1 MTCGQIKPNL
11 SGVRLNGVVPPK
23 KLSATNCFYSP
34 TSEIHTPVANQPP
47 APYSGAC
54 NSFQGLP
61 TRYIAGKRAAKQQ
74 LVIFQNASFPIRQN
88 SNPRSALQNQRQ
100 AFKR

>member
-1 MTCGQIKPNL
+1 MTCRQIKPNL

-34 TSEIHTPVANQPP
+34 TSEIHTPWQINPP
-47 APYSGAC
+47 RHIVERVIVSKVC
-54 NSFQGLP
+54 RQ
-61 TRYIAGKRAAKQQ
+61 RYIASKRAAKQQ
-74 LVIFQNASFPIRQN
+74 LVIFQNASFPVRQN